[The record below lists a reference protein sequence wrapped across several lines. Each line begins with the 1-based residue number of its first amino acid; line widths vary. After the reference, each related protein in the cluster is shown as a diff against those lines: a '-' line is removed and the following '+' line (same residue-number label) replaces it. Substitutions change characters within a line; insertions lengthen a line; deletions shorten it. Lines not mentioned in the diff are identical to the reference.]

1 MDLHPLL
8 QQVLTLGRSADTP
21 EERAIRSRVAAAE
34 LRLRSRTHLEPEWVD
49 LSRSATERGEDIQGE
64 WHGTTPQPQ
73 EDTPCASCDRHMGD
87 DERFAFS
94 GWIVHRRCAVE
105 SAEGAASRGDDR
117 FGVAIRGGTG
127 PPRRRTFLLAEIVP
141 RIHLRYDRSTDRG
154 THQQRQLEILWRS
167 LNSDGEKVANRDEG
181 GQHVQGDRGDDAEA
195 SCTYCSRALVDSDG
209 QSGDS
214 HVRVPIPCTHGGFVH
229 ARCML
234 ARADRIARGYA
245 DPRPCVVCQ
254 SAWTGGTRPPHP
266 AE

>member
-8 QQVLTLGRSADTP
+8 QQVLTLGRSTGTP
-21 EERAIRSRVAAAE
+21 DERAIRSGVAAAE

-87 DERFAFS
+87 DERFVFS

-105 SAEGAASRGDDR
+105 SAKGAASRG
-117 FGVAIRGGTG
+117 GYPAIRGGTG

-154 THQQRQLEILWRS
+154 THQQQ
-167 LNSDGEKVANRDEG
+167 
-181 GQHVQGDRGDDAEA
+181 
-195 SCTYCSRALVDSDG
+195 
-209 QSGDS
+209 
-214 HVRVPIPCTHGGFVH
+214 
-229 ARCML
+229 
-234 ARADRIARGYA
+234 
-245 DPRPCVVCQ
+245 
-254 SAWTGGTRPPHP
+254 
-266 AE
+266 